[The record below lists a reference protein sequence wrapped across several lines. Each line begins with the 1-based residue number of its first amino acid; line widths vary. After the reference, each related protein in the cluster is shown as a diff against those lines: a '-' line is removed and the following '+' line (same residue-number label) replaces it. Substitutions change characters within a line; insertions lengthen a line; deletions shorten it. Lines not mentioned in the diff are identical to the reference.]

1 MSMKGPNP
9 FQIYE
14 IDPEN
19 IIGRKDEVRVF
30 NSFVNGAVSG
40 QPGALLVMGGP
51 GTGKTTLIRHFSH
64 IARREGALAPYVKI
78 EKGEG
83 LEALMDKVFQE
94 TRAIPNL
101 ELRRSAPESFE
112 DLLEAAKSSRHFG
125 TILFIDDIDRMKKV
139 KEALPVIEKAR
150 EHGISM
156 VMTSTREMKA
166 ERTMVLQPFAE
177 HEAKEL
183 VEKALGK
190 DLKMGEE
197 CFNSIMNDSEG
208 NPRLFK
214 TVCHHIYDRLRDNEK
229 IISKGHYLAY
239 LPHIMNMLGR
249 EWFGKM
255 YQETPTAERAILVV
269 ISRSDFVH
277 VSDIANE
284 LNKPLGPVTA
294 LVRRLLDRGQIV
306 KLERGRYKVF
316 AKLYGKYVISR
327 S

>member
-1 MSMKGPNP
+1 MKGPNP

-14 IDPEN
+14 IDPEK

-40 QPGALLVMGGP
+40 QPGILLLIGGP
-51 GTGKTTLIRHFSH
+51 GIGKTTLIRHFSH
-64 IARREGALAPYVKI
+64 IARREGALAPYVKV

-83 LEALMDKVFQE
+83 LEALIDKIFQE
-94 TRAIPNL
+94 TKAIPNL
-101 ELRRSAPESFE
+101 ELRRTAPESFE
-112 DLLEAAKSSRHFG
+112 ELLKTAKSKKHFG

-139 KEALPVIEKAR
+139 KEALSVIEKAT
-150 EHGISM
+150 EQGISI
-156 VMTSTREMKA
+156 VMTSTKEMKT
-166 ERTMVLQPFAE
+166 ERTMVLKPFEA
-177 HEAKEL
+177 HETREL

-208 NPRLFK
+208 NPKLFK
-214 TVCHHIYDRLRDNEK
+214 TVCHHIYDRLRENEK

-255 YQETPTAERAILVV
+255 YQETPTAEREILLS
-269 ISRSDFVH
+269 ISRKDTTH
-277 VSDIANE
+277 VSDVAKE
-284 LNKPLGPVTA
+284 LDKSLGPITA
-294 LVRRLLDRGQIV
+294 LVKRLLDRGQIV
-306 KLERGRYKVF
+306 KLDRGKYKIF